1 MKRKWSRDTCDAVTS
16 PSGTQARH
24 TRLTA
29 IIRGQWGIE
38 DLLQWGHDMGYDDS
52 AQGVHD

>member
-1 MKRKWSRDTCDAVTS
+1 VKRKWSRDTCDAVTS